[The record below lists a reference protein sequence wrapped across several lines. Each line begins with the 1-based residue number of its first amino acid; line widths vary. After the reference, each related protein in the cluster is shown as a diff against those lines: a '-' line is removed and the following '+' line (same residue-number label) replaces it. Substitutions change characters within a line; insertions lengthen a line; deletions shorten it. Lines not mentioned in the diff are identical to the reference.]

1 VNVVNQQVFRTAGI
15 LVAVLAF
22 ILIVLLTWR
31 SLGDLEAQSRISG
44 LDVARSAAARAVMQ
58 CYALEGAYPPDLDYL
73 QAYYGLVLDTG
84 RYAYVYEVVGDNVYP
99 IVDIQFREDV
109 SQ

>member
-1 VNVVNQQVFRTAGI
+1 MGNQQVFRLASI

-22 ILIVLLTWR
+22 ILIMIAAWQG
-31 SLGDLEAQSRISG
+31 LGDLEAKSRLSG
-44 LDVARSAAARAVMQ
+44 LDVALTAAARAVTQ
-58 CYALEGAYPPDLDYL
+58 CYALEGAYPPDLAYL
-73 QAYYGLVLDTG
+73 QEHYGLVLDTA
-84 RYAYVYEVVGDNVYP
+84 RFAYVYEVVGDNVHP

>member
-1 VNVVNQQVFRTAGI
+1 VVNQQVFRTAGI

-22 ILIVLLTWR
+22 ILIVILTWR

-58 CYALEGAYPPDLDYL
+58 CYALEGAYPPQYLVDNYGLLADLDK
-73 QAYYGLVLDTG
+73 
-84 RYAYVYEVVGDNVYP
+84 YVYQYEPVAGNIHP
-99 IVDIQFREDV
+99 IIGVRFPGSVDE
-109 SQ
+109 